1 MADVL
6 FSRGVPGGR
15 RSQRRTLGLLAVWGL
30 VLLLAAVGF
39 CYRLLTSS
47 FADAEAQ
54 AVGQRAEQV
63 LRAFDADL
71 QQLAIAAH
79 DYAEWDDAVRFTAG
93 RNHEFISANF
103 VPNTLDALHVDLV
116 WIRNGAGRTIYSGWL
131 DRAAGRVVEPAPAEI
146 LAGFSDYARADSRW
160 LDADPLQKIVSTG
173 RGPMAFA
180 VREIRMSDRSGP
192 TGNVL
197 LFGRIVSDEVLQRV
211 RKTSRLPA
219 RLQLLP
225 AAAAGLPGGVGES
238 LRVTAGVAPTTFV
251 QVADSESI
259 DGFAVV
265 RNRADSPAFV
275 FSVRQPRTI
284 YALGVRTTRLLLGCI
299 VLLFLLFGGTLL
311 YLLARL
317 QRARRNSERRYRNV
331 AAHLGEA
338 ILLVDP
344 VTLKI
349 VEANDAV
356 FRLLGYRTAEFGT
369 LDVLGVFSE
378 LTAETLARAAEA
390 GPEGRIV
397 TSRTRRKDGSL
408 GDTELSITR
417 LADSVEGLLVIV
429 GRDVGH
435 RRAALEEQQ
444 ENERKLIHLAQHDSL
459 TGLPNRLYLR
469 TRLPALLQKLSEHER
484 GLVLVYLDVDQFKNF
499 NDSRGHA
506 FGDRMLQ
513 VVARRL
519 RSVVG
524 EHDSVV
530 RMGGDEFVI
539 VLTTQPD
546 RDTVE
551 AIVGRLRAALSEPLH
566 IDGTE
571 IVMTASMGIAMHPQ
585 DGLDMDVLLKHA
597 DIALYLA
604 KDAGRNCHRYFKAN
618 MEVRVSEDMA
628 LEQAMRHAL
637 GTDQFCMEYQPV
649 VNLATNRVC
658 SLEALMRWRHPDL
671 GLVPPARF
679 IPVAERSG
687 MIVELGEQALVSVL
701 AQLREWQAEGVP
713 CVPVAVNVSV
723 LQLERS
729 DFAAT
734 VMRRAA
740 DAGVDPRWLHFEIT
754 ESALLREQE
763 QIVHRLTQ
771 LRELGCEVLI
781 DDFGT
786 GYSALSYLHR
796 LPVDGLKID
805 RSFVVEMARNG
816 GQSAIIAAI
825 VKIARELR
833 LHVIVEGV
841 ETAEQLM
848 MLREYHCE
856 AAQGYF
862 FSRPIAA
869 NRCSRLLRRLDDV
882 QRAGESTTVRL
893 LRGSDLSLA
902 G

>member
-15 RSQRRTLGLLAVWGL
+15 RSQRRTLGLLAAWGL
-30 VLLLAAVGF
+30 LLLLAAVGF
-39 CYRLLTSS
+39 CYRLLTTS

-54 AVGQRAEQV
+54 AVGQRADQV
-63 LRAFDADL
+63 LRAFGADL

-79 DYAEWDDAVRFTAG
+79 DYAEWDDAVQFLAD
-93 RNHEFISANF
+93 RNRDFVNANL
-103 VPNTLDALHVDLV
+103 VPNTLDALHVDVV
-116 WIRNGAGRTIYSGWL
+116 WIRDRAGGTVWSGWY
-131 DRAAGRVVEPAPAEI
+131 DRAAGKVVEPAPAA
-146 LAGFSDYARADSRW
+146 LLDSVAAYARADSPW
-160 LDADPLQKIVSTG
+160 LNADPLQKLVVTG
-173 RGPMAFA
+173 QGPMAFA
-180 VREIRMSDRSGP
+180 IREISQSDRSRP

-197 LFGRIVSDEVLQRV
+197 LFGRLVDRDLLERV
-211 RKTSRLPA
+211 RTTSHLPA
-219 RLQLLP
+219 NLHALP
-225 AAAAGLPGGVGES
+225 ADDAALPLAVRS
-238 LRVTAGVAPTTFV
+238 WLRGAASATTFV
-251 QVADSESI
+251 QVADQKSI
-259 DGFAVV
+259 DGFALVHS
-265 RNRADSPAFV
+265 RSGTPALV
-275 FSVRQPRTI
+275 FSVRQPRAI
-284 YALGVRTTRLLLGCI
+284 YALGVDTTRLLLGCI

-311 YLLARL
+311 YLLAQL
-317 QRARRNSERRYRNV
+317 QRAKRSSERRYRNV

-344 VTLKI
+344 VTLKV

-356 FRLLGYRTAEFGT
+356 SRLLGYRTTELGT
-369 LDVLGVFSE
+369 LTVLQIFTD
-378 LTAETLARAAEA
+378 LTAGTLAHAAEA

-397 TSRTRRKDGSL
+397 TSRTRRKDGAL
-408 GDTELSITR
+408 GDTELSITQ
-417 LADSVEGLLVIV
+417 LADSAERLLVMV

-469 TRLPALLQKLSEHER
+469 TRLPALLQKLSEQER
-484 GLVLVYLDVDQFKNF
+484 GLVLIYVDVDQFKNF

-519 RSVVG
+519 RSVVS

-539 VLTTQPD
+539 VLTMQPE
-546 RDTVE
+546 RDKVE
-551 AIVGRLRAALSEPLH
+551 GVVARLRETLSEPLH
-566 IDGTE
+566 IEGTE
-571 IVMTASMGIAMHPQ
+571 IVVTASMGVAMHPQ

-628 LEQAMRHAL
+628 LEQAMRHGL
-637 GTDQFCMEYQPV
+637 GTDQFYMEYQPV
-649 VNLATNRVC
+649 VDLATNRVC
-658 SLEALMRWRHPDL
+658 SLEALMRWRHPDM
-671 GLVPPARF
+671 GIVPPARF

-687 MIVELGEQALVSVL
+687 MILPLGEQALVTVL
-701 AQLREWQAEGVP
+701 AQLRDWQAAKVP
-713 CVPVAVNVSV
+713 CVPVAVNVSA

-729 DFAAT
+729 EFALT
-734 VMRRAA
+734 VRQRA
-740 DAGVDPRWLHFEIT
+740 DEAGVDPRWLHFEIT

-763 QIVHRLTQ
+763 QIVHKLTQ

-805 RSFVVEMARNG
+805 RSFVVEMARTG

-825 VKIARELR
+825 VKIARELK
-833 LHVIVEGV
+833 LSVIVEGV

-848 MLREYHCE
+848 MLREYRCA
-856 AAQGYF
+856 AAQGFF
-862 FSRPIAA
+862 FSKPIPAT
-869 NRCSRLLRRLDDV
+869 RCTRLLQRLDDV
-882 QRAGESTTVRL
+882 QRASESTTVRV

>member
-6 FSRGVPGGR
+6 FSRGMPGTR
-15 RSQRRTLGLLAVWGL
+15 RTQRRTLGLLAIWGL
-30 VLLLAAVGF
+30 LLLLAAVAYS
-39 CYRLLTSS
+39 YRLLNTS

-63 LRAFDADL
+63 LRAFSADL
-71 QQLAIAAH
+71 QQLAIGAH
-79 DYAEWDDAVRFTAG
+79 DYGEWDDAVRFLG
-93 RNHEFISANF
+93 DRNRDFVEANF
-103 VPNTLDALHVDLV
+103 VPNTLDALHVDLI
-116 WIRNGAGRTIYSGWL
+116 WIRDRDGATIWSGL
-131 DRAAGRVVEPAPAEI
+131 YDRASGTVQEPAPAE
-146 LAGFSDYARADSRW
+146 LLEPFGTYARLDPRW
-160 LDADPLQKIVSTG
+160 LNAEPLQKLVVTT

-180 VREIRMSDRSGP
+180 TREIRRSDRSHA
-192 TGNVL
+192 TGGVL
-197 LFGRIVSDEVLQRV
+197 LFGRLIDREVLERV
-211 RKTSRLPA
+211 RATSRLPA
-219 RLQLLP
+219 DLHAQPADDASLP
-225 AAAAGLPGGVGES
+225 VAVREWLRSAASA
-238 LRVTAGVAPTTFV
+238 TTFV
-251 QVADSESI
+251 KVADGNSI
-259 DGFAVV
+259 DGFAMLRA
-265 RNRADSPAFV
+265 RNGAPALV
-275 FSVRQPRTI
+275 FSVRQPRAI
-284 YALGVRTTRLLLGCI
+284 YALGVETTRLLLGCM
-299 VLLFLLFGGTLL
+299 VLLFLVFGATLL
-311 YLLARL
+311 YLLAQL
-317 QRARRNSERRYRNV
+317 QRAKRSSERRYRNV

-344 VTLKI
+344 RTLRV

-356 FRLLGYRTAEFGT
+356 TRLLGYRTAELGS
-369 LDVLGVFSE
+369 LNVLQIFTDLTSE
-378 LTAETLARAAEA
+378 VLAHAAGA

-397 TSRTRRKDGSL
+397 TSRTRRQDGTL
-408 GDTELSITR
+408 GDTELSITQ
-417 LADSVEGLLVIV
+417 LADSSERLLVMV

-469 TRLPALLQKLSEHER
+469 TRLPALLQKLSEEER
-484 GLVLVYLDVDQFKNF
+484 GLVLIYVDVDQFKNF

-519 RSVVG
+519 RNVVG

-539 VLTTQPD
+539 VLSMDPE
-546 RDTVE
+546 RDKVE
-551 AIVGRLRAALSEPLH
+551 CVVARLREALSEPLH
-566 IDGTE
+566 IEGTE
-571 IVMTASMGIAMHPQ
+571 IVVTASMGVAMHPQ

-628 LEQAMRHAL
+628 LEQAMRHGL
-637 GTDQFCMEYQPV
+637 GTDQFYIEYQPV
-649 VNLATNRVC
+649 VDLATNLVC
-658 SLEALMRWRHPDL
+658 SLEALLRWRHPDL
-671 GLVPPARF
+671 GNVPPARF

-687 MIVELGEQALVSVL
+687 MIVALGEQALMAVL
-701 AQLREWQAEGVP
+701 AQLRDWQAMGVP
-713 CVPVAVNVSV
+713 CVPVAVNVSA

-729 DFAAT
+729 EFAAT
-734 VMRRAA
+734 VAQRAA
-740 DAGVDPRWLHFEIT
+740 EAGVSPRWLHFEIT
-754 ESALLREQE
+754 ESVLLREQE
-763 QIVHRLTQ
+763 EIVERLAQ

-816 GQSAIIAAI
+816 GQSAIIGAI
-825 VKIARELR
+825 VKIARELQ

-841 ETAEQLM
+841 ETSEQLM
-848 MLREYHCE
+848 MLREYRCA

-862 FSRPIAA
+862 FSKPIPVT
-869 NRCSRLLRRLDDV
+869 RCTRLLQRLDDV
-882 QRAGESTTVRL
+882 QRASESTTVRV